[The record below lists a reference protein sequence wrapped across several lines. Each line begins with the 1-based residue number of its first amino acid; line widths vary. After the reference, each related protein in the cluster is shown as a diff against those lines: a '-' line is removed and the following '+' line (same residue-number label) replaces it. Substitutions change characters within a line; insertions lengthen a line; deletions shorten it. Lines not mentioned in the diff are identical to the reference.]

1 MNMKHL
7 KNEKGSVPI
16 PLTPFIIVGLII
28 LLSMLMTW
36 ISSEITFIGIR
47 NTVKNELTNVSI
59 RISEDTYKAMREGNL
74 SAYHDTLSG
83 DAAYRAELETLVKT
97 KIADAMPLTGNN
109 YTVDNISL
117 TFSENGDNIEYVF
130 HCDVAY
136 YLSLFGDNRTVREDA
151 IELTGKHNLKN
162 Y

>member
-1 MNMKHL
+1 MKMKYL
-7 KNEKGSVPI
+7 RNERGSIPL
-16 PLTPFIIVGLII
+16 PLTPFFVVALVI
-28 LLSMLMTW
+28 LLSMMMMW
-36 ISSEITFIGIR
+36 ISSEITFTGIR

-74 SAYHDTLSG
+74 PAYYEILSG
-83 DAAYRAELETLVKT
+83 DATYRAELETLVKT
-97 KIADAMPLTGNN
+97 KIADAMPLSGSN
-109 YTVDNISL
+109 YKVENISL

-130 HCDVAY
+130 HCDVEY
-136 YLSLFGDNRTVREDA
+136 YLSLFGDDRTIREDS